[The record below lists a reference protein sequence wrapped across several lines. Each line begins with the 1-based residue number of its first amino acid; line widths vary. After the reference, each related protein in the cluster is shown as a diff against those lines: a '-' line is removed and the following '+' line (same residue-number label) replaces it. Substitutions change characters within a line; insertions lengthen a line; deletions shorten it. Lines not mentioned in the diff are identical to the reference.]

1 MTPTIKAK
9 ETFEHIKSLFSFIT
23 DLIPPS
29 NSLVTPHSFFSNK
42 SVSHQI
48 ANILDDTL
56 NLQI

>member
-9 ETFEHIKSLFSFIT
+9 ETFGHIKSLFSFIT
-23 DLIPPS
+23 
-29 NSLVTPHSFFSNK
+29 NK